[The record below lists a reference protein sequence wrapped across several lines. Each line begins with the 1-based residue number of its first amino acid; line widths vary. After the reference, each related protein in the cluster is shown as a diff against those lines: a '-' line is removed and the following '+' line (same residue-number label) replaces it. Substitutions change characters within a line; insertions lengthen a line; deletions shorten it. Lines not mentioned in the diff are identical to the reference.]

1 MYTLTRLDNFGT
13 AFFYQAFTFA
23 QFRPRLQVLAPKGKI
38 VAIAASESD
47 KPIGLALA
55 EILPNGKSAE
65 VLSIFVLPMYR
76 RHGVATALLA
86 RLEKELFWQGCIKAE
101 LIYITG
107 QLTTFALERLLQ
119 RCSWTSPLP
128 RRMIC
133 KTTTDKI
140 IKASWIHKYYFPHSY
155 EIFPWKE
162 ITVKERFAIF
172 QQQKKEPWIPPD
184 LIPTKRDERLE
195 SLNSIGLRYRG
206 QVVGWVLTER
216 IKPDTIS
223 YNSMFVRQE
232 LQKMGRGINLVAH
245 AIQIQVKA
253 NIPIGIFALWLTNKP
268 MIRFVKKHMKPYLTS
283 IEESKGSYKLLVD
296 T

>member
-1 MYTLTRLDNFGT
+1 MYTLSRLDNFGT

-23 QFRPRLQVLAPKGKI
+23 LFRSRLQVLAPNGKI

-55 EILPNGKSAE
+55 EISLDGKSAE

-86 RLEKELFWQGCIKAE
+86 RLEQELFLRGCTSAE
-101 LIYITG
+101 LVYITG
-107 QLTTFALERLLQ
+107 QPTTLALERLLQ

-128 RRMIC
+128 RRLIC
-133 KTTTDKI
+133 KTTAEKI
-140 IKASWIHKYYFPHSY
+140 IKAPWIHKYCFPHSY
-155 EIFPWKE
+155 EIFSWKE
-162 ITVKERFAIF
+162 ITAKERLAIF
-172 QQQKKEPWIPPD
+172 QQQKKQLWIPRD
-184 LIPTKRDERLE
+184 LIPPKHDEHLE
-195 SLNSIGLRYRG
+195 SLNSIGLRYQG

-216 IKPDTIS
+216 INPNTIS

-245 AIQIQVKA
+245 AIQLQLKA
-253 NIPIGIFALWLTNKP
+253 NIPMSICAVWLTNKP
-268 MIRFVKKHMKPYLTS
+268 MIRFVQKHMKPYLTS
-283 IEESKGSYKLLVD
+283 IEESRGSYKLLVG